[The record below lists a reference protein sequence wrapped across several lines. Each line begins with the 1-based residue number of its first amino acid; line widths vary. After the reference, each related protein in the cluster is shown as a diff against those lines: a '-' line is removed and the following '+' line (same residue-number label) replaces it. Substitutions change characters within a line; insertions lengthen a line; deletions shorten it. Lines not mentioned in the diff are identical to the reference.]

1 LKKILFINPNKW
13 GRGITPIWIAS
24 HFSILKKNFEI
35 ELFDATFYE
44 NWTKNETKFNTHNQQ
59 YLDTNYLEKI
69 NFIKNDVY
77 KDLEKKII
85 KFNPDIIFWS
95 AISSHIHGEGEY
107 VNIQYGYELLEKIN
121 INNSILITGG
131 LQATASPEFILGK
144 FPKIDY
150 LISGESEFVLNEILK
165 NLESPKDVEKI
176 PGLSFVKDNKFFKN
190 KPQKIISNLDEIPH
204 YDYSLFDDQVFL
216 RPYNGSVLNALDYE
230 MSRGCIYT
238 CSYCVETVIQN
249 YYNFKL
255 TSKKG
260 ALLEAKKYLRN
271 KSSIRIYEE
280 LKIFKD
286 NLNIN
291 LVRCQDTNFLTI
303 NKKILIEL
311 SELLA
316 QKPLD
321 LKLYIET
328 RPEGIN
334 QETVKILKN
343 LGVDGVGMGIEL
355 SGEEF
360 RENNLNRFSNQKKI
374 IEAFDI
380 LKDNGIKRTSYNIIG
395 LPGQNE
401 QSIINTIEFN
411 KLINPDNVTVAYYS
425 PYLGTNEQKKSVDL
439 EYFEEYEKDVDGQLR
454 SLSNNTLISR
464 DKLDYY
470 KKNFNNLIFSEKK

>member
-1 LKKILFINPNKW
+1 MKKILFINPNKW

-24 HFSILKKNFEI
+24 HFSILKKNFKV

-44 NWTKNETKFNTHNQQ
+44 NWTKNETKFNTRNQQ
-59 YLDTNYLEKI
+59 YLDTDYLEKVI
-69 NFIKNDVY
+69 FNKNDIF
-77 KDLEKKII
+77 KDLEKKIN
-85 KFNPDIIFWS
+85 KFKPDVIFWS

-121 INNSILITGG
+121 TKNSILITGG
-131 LQATASPEFILGK
+131 LQATASPELILRK
-144 FPKIDY
+144 FPKVNF

-165 NLESPKDVEKI
+165 NLDSPEKVQKI
-176 PGLSFVKDNKFFKN
+176 PGLSFVKENKFFKN
-190 KPQKIISNLDEIPH
+190 QPQKIISNLDEIPH
-204 YDYSLFDDQVFL
+204 YDYSLFENQVFL

-255 TSKKG
+255 ASKKG

-280 LKIFKD
+280 LKMFKD

-311 SELLA
+311 SELLI
-316 QKPLD
+316 QKPLN

-334 QETVKILKN
+334 
-343 LGVDGVGMGIEL
+343 
-355 SGEEF
+355 
-360 RENNLNRFSNQKKI
+360 
-374 IEAFDI
+374 
-380 LKDNGIKRTSYNIIG
+380 
-395 LPGQNE
+395 
-401 QSIINTIEFN
+401 
-411 KLINPDNVTVAYYS
+411 
-425 PYLGTNEQKKSVDL
+425 
-439 EYFEEYEKDVDGQLR
+439 
-454 SLSNNTLISR
+454 
-464 DKLDYY
+464 
-470 KKNFNNLIFSEKK
+470 